1 MRTSLTPLLSSSWR
15 IFAAIRSE
23 AKRQWTYSLDTDR
36 SKSRTS
42 TSKQPFFII
51 FSCRGGLSSQSF
63 SISSSFLRC
72 SSFSGQLFSFLHFLL
87 FPPSIFYRRPSAV
100 TQAFS
105 TFPSIS
111 TETPQAEGFFGPLSR
126 RWLAKISDFLR
137 CVFII
142 YLLFL
147 FCFLFPMVPACH
159 LSSTV
164 SLILLPHRNF
174 QPTQPPFPTSFQ
186 PISPMRIEPKSSNLG
201 EINLI
206 GSILS

>member
-15 IFAAIRSE
+15 IFAAIRSK

-111 TETPQAEGFFGPLSR
+111 TETPQAEGFF
-126 RWLAKISDFLR
+126 W
-137 CVFII
+137 
-142 YLLFL
+142 
-147 FCFLFPMVPACH
+147 
-159 LSSTV
+159 SSFA
-164 SLILLPHRNF
+164 P
-174 QPTQPPFPTSFQ
+174 
-186 PISPMRIEPKSSNLG
+186 
-201 EINLI
+201 LI
-206 GSILS
+206 GENL